1 MGKRYLLL
9 FMMAILVISASGHG
23 LATFQQQ
30 KLLSDGYMGRASL
43 QSSLQT
49 TSFPLFDEKTEENW
63 LQLDIDHV
71 LTMPKEFT
79 TLFEKDEKFK
89 VKGIY
94 ITGWVAGLER
104 RMEEFIQLARETEI
118 NTFVIDVK
126 DDTGTL
132 SYISSEP
139 MVKEVK
145 SSLRKIK
152 DIKGLLEHLKKENI
166 YVIGKIATFK
176 DPLLAKA
183 RPERAL
189 ELQKADKTW
198 ADTEWISAFNKEN
211 WDYNIAIAKEALE
224 LGFDEIQFD
233 YVRFPALGNG
243 PTQVMPNDELT
254 KEEAINSFLGYAKDK
269 LAGFNAPISADIY
282 GVVTSIEDV
291 GIGQRLETLSNEV
304 DIISPMIYPSHYSK
318 GVFKLPVPEEA
329 PYETIYFSMQDAI
342 ERLTRDHPVQLRPW
356 LQDFSLKHSYGV
368 DEVRGQIQALYDLG
382 IEEWLLWNPR
392 SRYTTEAFLPVGSD
406 IRLTKMIELKKE

>member
-1 MGKRYLLL
+1 MNAMGKRYLSI
-9 FMMAILVISASGHG
+9 FVMAIIVIFASRHG

-30 KLLSDGYMGRASL
+30 ELFSEDYIGRARLHSA
-43 QSSLQT
+43 
-49 TSFPLFDEKTEENW
+49 SFPLSDENIEKNW
-63 LQLDIDHV
+63 LRLDIDNA
-71 LTMPKEFT
+71 LTMPKGFQ
-79 TLFEKDEKFK
+79 FSNDETFK

-104 RMEEFIQLARETEI
+104 RMEEFIQLTQETEI

-126 DDTGTL
+126 DDSGIV
-132 SYISSEP
+132 SYLSSEP

-145 SSLRKIK
+145 SNLRKIK
-152 DIKGLLEHLKKENI
+152 DVKALLERLKKENI
-166 YVIGKIATFK
+166 YVIGRIATFK

-183 RPERAL
+183 KPERAL
-189 ELQKADKTW
+189 ELQKADQIW
-198 ADTEWISAFNKEN
+198 ADTEWTSAFNKEN
-211 WDYNIAIAKEALE
+211 WEYNVAIAREALE

-233 YVRFPALGNG
+233 YVRFPALGYG
-243 PTQVMPNDELT
+243 PTQVVPNVELT
-254 KEEAINSFLGYAKDK
+254 KEEAINSFLRYAKEE
-269 LAGFNAPISADIY
+269 LAEFNAPISADIY

-318 GVFKLPVPEEA
+318 GVFKLPVPEKA

-392 SRYTTEAFLPVGSD
+392 SRYTTEAFLPNDSN
-406 IRLTKMIELKKE
+406 IRLTKMNEFEE